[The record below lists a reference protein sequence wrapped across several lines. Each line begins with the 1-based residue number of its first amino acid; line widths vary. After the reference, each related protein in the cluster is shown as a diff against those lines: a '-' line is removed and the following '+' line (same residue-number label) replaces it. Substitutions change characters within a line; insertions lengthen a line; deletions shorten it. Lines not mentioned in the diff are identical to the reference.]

1 MNATDLHEQSTGDL
15 ARKLSRD
22 ASDLARK
29 ELGLAKAEVTAK
41 ARRLGMGAGLIAVAA
56 LLALAMIGALT
67 AAAILA
73 LDLVVAGWLSAL
85 IVGVAVGVVAAG
97 LLLLGL
103 RSIRRATPP
112 IPSETV
118 ESVKEDL
125 AWIRTQAKS
134 GMR

>member
-22 ASDLARK
+22 ASELARK
-29 ELGLAKAEVTAK
+29 ELDLARAELVAK
-41 ARRLGMGAGLIAVAA
+41 ARRLGLGAGLIAVGA
-56 LLALAMIGALT
+56 LLALVTIGALT

-73 LDLVVAGWLSAL
+73 LDLALSGWLSAL
-85 IVGVAVGVVAAG
+85 IVGLAVGAVALG
-97 LLLLGL
+97 SLLLGL

-118 ESVKEDL
+118 DSVKEDL
-125 AWIRTQAKS
+125 AWVRTQAKS

>member
-1 MNATDLHEQSTGDL
+1 M
-15 ARKLSRD
+15 
-22 ASDLARK
+22 
-29 ELGLAKAEVTAK
+29 TAK